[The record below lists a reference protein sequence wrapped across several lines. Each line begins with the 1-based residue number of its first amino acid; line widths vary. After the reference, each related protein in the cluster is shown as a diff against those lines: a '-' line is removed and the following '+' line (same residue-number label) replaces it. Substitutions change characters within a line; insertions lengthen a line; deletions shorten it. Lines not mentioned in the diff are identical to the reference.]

1 MDMKDRTD
9 TLALSLVLSRRSTY
23 NVKDCCLYGKNRSK
37 ERRKNRMFKKAM
49 ALLAAASMLMS
60 TAMVVRAEETD
71 KAPEYSRAEC
81 WYQIPE
87 ITRDVDTFYI
97 PATEY
102 VASSFEI
109 SRQAHH
115 KCPPCFFPARETVS
129 RQEGGMVGF
138 F

>member
-1 MDMKDRTD
+1 MKKKVA
-9 TLALSLVLSRRSTY
+9 ALFV
-23 NVKDCCLYGKNRSK
+23 VGV
-37 ERRKNRMFKKAM
+37 M
-49 ALLAAASMLMS
+49 AASMAS
-60 TAMVVRAEETD
+60 AMPAYAGETEASVPE
-71 KAPEYSRAEC
+71 APDYSRAEC

>member
-1 MDMKDRTD
+1 MK
-9 TLALSLVLSRRSTY
+9 
-23 NVKDCCLYGKNRSK
+23 
-37 ERRKNRMFKKAM
+37 KKIVAM
-49 ALLAAASMLMS
+49 IAAG
-60 TAMVVRAEETD
+60 AMVTSTIPAVSAYADETEVPVSE
-71 KAPEYSRAEC
+71 APDYSKAEC

>member
-1 MDMKDRTD
+1 MKKRLMALFVVAMILTMIPS
-9 TLALSLVLSRRSTY
+9 TLAFADETVAPVPDAPDY
-23 NVKDCCLYGKNRSK
+23 SK
-37 ERRKNRMFKKAM
+37 
-49 ALLAAASMLMS
+49 
-60 TAMVVRAEETD
+60 
-71 KAPEYSRAEC
+71 AEC

-115 KCPPCFFPARETVS
+115 KCPPCFFPAREAVS